1 MIASSLRWIDWKLAP
16 GAMLRESAGRFFLLF
31 LLGGFFAAMLLSGGM
46 NRFLSDQWPVT
57 AVLRLSVPAAE
68 GQGIAGKASG
78 LPGVLSAAYRD
89 PEVSWKEFLAA
100 YPGMESLRAAGGNP
114 LPGYVEVRMRP
125 EKFTEGGIRAVES
138 VLRPLP
144 QVEKI
149 LSGSDALSRML
160 RVREGVNAILW
171 GGFAVLCLCSFSIFL
186 LQEKARTASLSAD
199 LEFLRERGVPAR
211 SIVASRASGAML
223 TALLLSLAAMG
234 AAVSVFYLLET
245 RHPYFVRVVGSA
257 GDIPTMPFLIPAVLF
272 LFASALGSGAASLLG
287 WRAAQSG
294 RK

>member
-1 MIASSLRWIDWKLAP
+1 MTASSLRWIDWKLAP
-16 GAMLRESAGRFFLLF
+16 KAMFGESAGRFFLLV

-46 NRFLSDQWPVT
+46 NRYLSDQWPVT

-68 GQGIAGKASG
+68 GQGIAGKAAG
-78 LPGVLSAAYRD
+78 LTGVLSAAYRD
-89 PEVSWKEFLAA
+89 PEASWKEFLAA

-125 EKFTEGGIRAVES
+125 GKFTEGGIRAVEA

-149 LSGSDALSRML
+149 LSGGDALSRLL
-160 RVREGVNAILW
+160 RVREWVNAILW
-171 GGFAVLCLCSFSIFL
+171 GGFAFLCVCSFSIFR
-186 LQEKARTASLSAD
+186 LQEKARTLALSAD

-211 SIVASRASGAML
+211 SLVASRTSGAML
-223 TALLLSLAAMG
+223 TGLLLSLAAMG
-234 AAVSVFYLLET
+234 AAVSVLCLLET
-245 RHPYFVRVVGSA
+245 RLPLFVRVIGRA
-257 GDIPTMPFLIPAVLF
+257 GDLLTMPLLVPAALF